1 MRSAVL
7 ELAKQT
13 SSLKLLQWTK
23 ELPSASAGDPLGLSL
38 RVSARLANELLYCI
52 TSITPRARYYS
63 FFPWAFQNYNEREHA
78 TRNDR
83 GRVKGVLSRERAMV
97 LGVVMHHGG
106 PCGGG
111 GLGGSDEADI
121 LLNKGKRP
129 SYDLSAWKH
138 LTAAEGQFGAA
149 YKGSLINLGLFKT
162 PPKDLPDEVDEQ
174 IKELNDE
181 AQNIDV
187 RELSPLGKR
196 LAEAYAASIH
206 NTRYV
211 KDNWT
216 LRDKIDAKVLEEFG
230 SVAGLCEL
238 SGKKADDREVLRNVF
253 FSCYDEMKVPGQQR
267 RRMSLLFILECVAH
281 AHAAGLLLTIDRFR
295 DICYFGA
302 LQAE

>member
-1 MRSAVL
+1 MF
-7 ELAKQT
+7 ELAKQAN
-13 SSLKLLQWTK
+13 SLKLLQWTK

-52 TSITPRARYYS
+52 TPRARYYS
-63 FFPWAFQNYNEREHA
+63 FFPWAFQDYNERERA

-97 LGVVMHHGG
+97 LGAVMHHGG
-106 PCGGG
+106 PCEGGSR
-111 GLGGSDEADI
+111 GGSDEADI

-138 LTAAEGQFGAA
+138 LKAAEGQFGAA

-162 PPKDLPDEVDEQ
+162 DAKDVADEVDEQ
-174 IKELNDE
+174 TQELNEE
-181 AQNIDV
+181 AQSIDV

-196 LAEAYAASIH
+196 LAEAYAASIR

-211 KDNWT
+211 KENWM
-216 LRDKIDAKVLEEFG
+216 LRDKVDAKVLEEFG

-238 SGKKADDREVLRNVF
+238 SGRKAADREVLRHVF
-253 FSCYDEMKVPGQQR
+253 FSRYDEMKTPGQQR
-267 RRMSLLFILECVAH
+267 RRMSLF
-281 AHAAGLLLTIDRFR
+281 FSSN
-295 DICYFGA
+295 A
-302 LQAE
+302 LRMRMSRAYR